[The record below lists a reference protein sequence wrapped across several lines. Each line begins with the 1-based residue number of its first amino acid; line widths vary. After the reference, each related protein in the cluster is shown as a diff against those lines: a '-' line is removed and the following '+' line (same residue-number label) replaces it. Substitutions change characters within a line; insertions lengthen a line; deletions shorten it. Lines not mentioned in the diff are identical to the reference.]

1 VKWRFYANNRTLNEP
16 TQGLYWLPMNPK
28 YRPAIFFGI
37 VFVLMAPYLGFVT
50 YYSQRF
56 PSNQWPAWFTNAI
69 AVWFIANFLIIVVL
83 VKRIFRGQ
91 VQVVDPEKARSVVEK
106 SVRTST
112 RLVIFWSLLFL
123 YGVKETI
130 QGKIPLSR
138 TIPAGAFL
146 LVFIGIF
153 GWGVYRAKRGKV

>member
-1 VKWRFYANNRTLNEP
+1 
-16 TQGLYWLPMNPK
+16 M
-28 YRPAIFFGI
+28 
-37 VFVLMAPYLGFVT
+37 VFVLMAPYLGFVM

-56 PSNQWPAWFTNAI
+56 PPNQWPAWFTNAI
-69 AVWFIANFLIIVVL
+69 AVWFIANFLIIVLL
-83 VKRIFRGQ
+83 VKRIFRRQGQ
-91 VQVVDPEKARSVVEK
+91 REVQVVDDAERARSVVEK

-130 QGKIPLSR
+130 QGKIPISR
-138 TIPAGAFL
+138 AIPAGAFL

-153 GWGVYRAKRGKV
+153 GWGVYRAKREKV

>member
-1 VKWRFYANNRTLNEP
+1 
-16 TQGLYWLPMNPK
+16 MNPK
-28 YRPAIFFGI
+28 YRPAILIGI
-37 VFVLMAPYLGFVT
+37 SFVLMAPYLGFVT

-56 PSNQWPAWFTNAI
+56 PPNQWPAWFTNTI
-69 AVWFIANFLIIVVL
+69 SVWFIANFLIIFML
-83 VKRIFRGQ
+83 IKRIFRGQ
-91 VQVVDPEKARSVVEK
+91 AVDAEKARSAAEK

-138 TIPAGAFL
+138 AIPAGIFL
-146 LVFIGIF
+146 LVFIAIF
-153 GWGVYRAKRGKV
+153 GWGVYRAKREKV

>member
-1 VKWRFYANNRTLNEP
+1 
-16 TQGLYWLPMNPK
+16 MNPK
-28 YRPAIFFGI
+28 YRPAVFFGI
-37 VFVLMAPYLGFVT
+37 VFVLMAPYLGFVM

-56 PSNQWPAWFTNAI
+56 PSNQWPAWFTNTI
-69 AVWFIANFLIIVVL
+69 AVWFIANFLIIVLL
-83 VKRIFRGQ
+83 VKRILRGQ
-91 VQVVDPEKARSVVEK
+91 VLDPEKADSVRKK

-130 QGKIPLSR
+130 QGKFPLSR
-138 TIPAGAFL
+138 AIPAGAFL

-153 GWGVYRAKRGKV
+153 GWGVYRAKREKV

>member
-1 VKWRFYANNRTLNEP
+1 
-16 TQGLYWLPMNPK
+16 MNPK
-28 YRPAIFFGI
+28 YRPAVLFGI
-37 VFVLMAPYLGFVT
+37 VFVLMAPYLGFVM

-56 PSNQWPAWFTNAI
+56 PSNQWPVWFTNTI
-69 AVWFIANFLIIVVL
+69 AVWFIANFLIIVLL

-91 VQVVDPEKARSVVEK
+91 VLDPEKARSVGEK

-112 RLVIFWSLLFL
+112 RLVIFWSLLLL

-130 QGKIPLSR
+130 QGKFPLSR
-138 TIPAGAFL
+138 AIPAGAFL

-153 GWGVYRAKRGKV
+153 GWGVYRAKREKV